1 MTATSDVEDRGAII
15 SEVLWCLIQETTV
28 NGHSKLVLEPE
39 KDQILNTKTKT
50 KITTST
56 GSKQRYLVDLTFK

>member
-15 SEVLWCLIQETTV
+15 SEVLWCLIQEITV
-28 NGHSKLVLEPE
+28 NGHSQLVLEPE
-39 KDQILNTKTKT
+39 KDQILTKTKT